1 MAKASNNYNGNNMLI
16 KIRSKYIL
24 IKIFENL
31 KENKL
36 LNIIHYNKKYQKL
49 MNKNIKD
56 YEKEFS
62 KIEIEIIPKK
72 NKFGK
77 FVNIFNKSIN
87 IYFNDNNEE
96 IKKNQ
101 IAKDDKVTKIK
112 IIISHKIK
120 SLSKLFQDCQCIQI
134 INFIKFKRNNRTNMS
149 NMFSYCSSLKEL
161 NLTSFNTDN
170 VINMRYMFYIC
181 SSLKELNL
189 TNFNTNKVINM
200 GGMFRGWW
208 MFIIKKIK
216 YL

>member
-1 MAKASNNYNGNNMLI
+1 
-16 KIRSKYIL
+16 
-24 IKIFENL
+24 
-31 KENKL
+31 
-36 LNIIHYNKKYQKL
+36 
-49 MNKNIKD
+49 
-56 YEKEFS
+56 
-62 KIEIEIIPKK
+62 
-72 NKFGK
+72 
-77 FVNIFNKSIN
+77 
-87 IYFNDNNEE
+87 
-96 IKKNQ
+96 
-101 IAKDDKVTKIK
+101 
-112 IIISHKIK
+112 
-120 SLSKLFQDCQCIQI
+120 
-134 INFIKFKRNNRTNMS
+134 MS